1 MLLSQ
6 HNGGV
11 LYSTPI
17 PPHTSRVSLLD
28 EGPSGGGGGAV
39 MAHAAAPAM
48 LPPREASAGVTDPKG
63 NKSNIKNKKIFFLN
77 KNNNYNSA

>member
-28 EGPSGGGGGAV
+28 EGPSDGGGGAV
-39 MAHAAAPAM
+39 MAHGAAPAM
-48 LPPREASAGVTDPKG
+48 PPLEIAREASAGVTDPKG
-63 NKSNIKNKKIFFLN
+63 NKSNIKNNFFFF
-77 KNNNYNSA
+77 